1 MPGGNLPFAAIAVLM
16 GCNIVWAL
24 NVVVSKIAVGQL
36 GVPPLFYTVLRS
48 GLVLLVLFPLLRPLP
63 QQLGRVL
70 LIGFAIS
77 GGSFALLFA
86 GLQTASPS
94 AAGIVNLSAAPLA
107 VLFAILFLGEKVGW
121 RRGLG
126 MALTLGGVL
135 LAMGSPSAA
144 GSLTGLALVFG
155 AAVVG
160 SLGSVFV
167 KTISLDAVR
176 LQAWAAVVSLAV
188 LVPATLLFESGQG
201 AAVAAAP
208 WPVAACALFAGL
220 VVSVGAHSAYF
231 RILQRYDANLVV
243 PLTLLTPLLTIAFGA
258 WLTGDELGWPLLAG
272 GALAVAGVAVIVVRP
287 SSTLFKP
294 LLVRSRF

>member
-1 MPGGNLPFAAIAVLM
+1 MPANLPLSAVAVLM
-16 GCNIVWAL
+16 GCNVVWAL
-24 NVVVSKIAVGQL
+24 NVVVSKIAVDEL

-48 GLVLLVLFPLLRPLP
+48 ALVLLVLFPLLRTVPK
-63 QQLGRVL
+63 QLGRVL

-94 AAGIVNLSAAPLA
+94 AAGVVNLSSAPLA
-107 VLFAILFLGEKVGW
+107 VLFAVMFLGERVRW

-144 GSLTGLALVFG
+144 GSVTGLALVFG

-160 SLGSVFV
+160 ALGSVFV
-167 KTISLDAVR
+167 KTITLDAVR
-176 LQAWAAVVSLAV
+176 LQAWAAVISLAV
-188 LVPATLLFESGQG
+188 LVPATMLFESGQG
-201 AAVAAAP
+201 AAVMAAP
-208 WPVAACALFAGL
+208 WQVAACALFAGL

-243 PLTLLTPLLTIAFGA
+243 PLTLMTPLLTIAFGV

-272 GALAVAGVAVIVVRP
+272 GALAIAGVAVIVVRP
-287 SSTLFKP
+287 SRTLFKP

>member
-1 MPGGNLPFAAIAVLM
+1 VPANLPLSAVAVLM
-16 GCNIVWAL
+16 ACNIAWAL
-24 NVVVSKIAVGQL
+24 NVVVSKIAVGEL

-48 GLVLLVLFPLLRPLP
+48 ALVLVVLFPLLRTVPK
-63 QQLGRVL
+63 QLGRVL

-94 AAGIVNLSAAPLA
+94 AAGVVNLSSAPLA
-107 VLFAILFLGEKVGW
+107 VLFAIMFLGERVRW

-126 MALTLGGVL
+126 MALTLAGVL

-144 GSLTGLALVFG
+144 GSVTGLALVFG

-160 SLGSVFV
+160 ALGSVFV
-167 KTISLDAVR
+167 KTIALDAVR
-176 LQAWAAVVSLAV
+176 LQAWAAVISLVV
-188 LVPATLLFESGQG
+188 LVPVTLVFESGQT

-208 WPVAACALFAGL
+208 LAVAACALFAGL

-231 RILQRYDANLVV
+231 RILQRHDANLVV
-243 PLTLLTPLLTIAFGA
+243 PLTLMTPLLTIAFGV

-272 GALAVAGVAVIVVRP
+272 GALAIAGVAVIVVRP
-287 SSTLFKP
+287 SRTLFKP

>member
-1 MPGGNLPFAAIAVLM
+1 VPANLPLSAIAVLM
-16 GCNIVWAL
+16 ACNIVWAL
-24 NVVVSKIAVGQL
+24 NVVVSKIAIAEL

-63 QQLGRVL
+63 RQLPRVL

-86 GLQTASPS
+86 GLKTATPS
-94 AAGIVNLSAAPLA
+94 AAGIVNLSSAPLA
-107 VLFAILFLGEKVGW
+107 VLFAVVFLGEKVGW
-121 RRGLG
+121 RRGIG

-135 LAMGSPSAA
+135 LAMGSPEDA
-144 GSLTGLALVFG
+144 GSITGLALVFG

-167 KTISLDAVR
+167 KTLTLDAVR

-188 LVPATLLFESGQG
+188 LIPATLAFETGQI
-201 AAVAAAP
+201 AAVEAAP
-208 WPVAACALFAGL
+208 LPVALCAVFAGI
-220 VVSVGAHSAYF
+220 VVSVGAHSAFY
-231 RILQRYDANLVV
+231 RILQRHDANVVV
-243 PLTLLTPLLTIAFGA
+243 PLTLFTPLLTIAFGA
-258 WLTGDELGWPLLAG
+258 WLTGDAIGWSLLAG
-272 GALAVAGVAVIVVRP
+272 GALAMVGVAVIVVRP
-287 SSTLFKP
+287 SATLFKP

>member
-1 MPGGNLPFAAIAVLM
+1 MPAQLPFSAIAALM
-16 GCNIVWAL
+16 LCNIAWAL
-24 NVVVSKIAVGQL
+24 NVVVSKIAVGEL

-48 GLVLLVLFPLLRPLP
+48 ALVLAVLFPLLRPLP
-63 QQLGRVL
+63 GQLGRVL

-94 AAGIVNLSAAPLA
+94 AAGIVNLSAAPLT
-107 VLFAILFLGEKVGW
+107 VLFAVVFLGERVRW

-126 MALTLGGVL
+126 MALTLAGVL

-144 GSLTGLALVFG
+144 GSVTGLVFVFG

-160 SLGSVFV
+160 ALGSVFV
-167 KTISLDAVR
+167 KTIALDAVR
-176 LQAWAAVVSLAV
+176 LQAWAAVISLGV
-188 LVPATLLFESGQG
+188 LVPATLVFESGQA

-208 WPVAACALFAGL
+208 WQVAACALFAGL

-243 PLTLLTPLLTIAFGA
+243 PLTLLTPLLTIAFGV

-272 GALAVAGVAVIVVRP
+272 GALAIAGVAVIVVRP
-287 SSTLFKP
+287 SSKLFKP

>member
-1 MPGGNLPFAAIAVLM
+1 VPANLPLSAVAVLM
-16 GCNIVWAL
+16 ACNIAWAL
-24 NVVVSKIAVGQL
+24 NVVVSKIAVGEL
-36 GVPPLFYTVLRS
+36 GVPPLFYTALRS
-48 GLVLLVLFPLLRPLP
+48 ALVLVVLFPLLRTVPK
-63 QQLGRVL
+63 QLGRVL

-94 AAGIVNLSAAPLA
+94 AAGVVNLSSAPLA
-107 VLFAILFLGEKVGW
+107 VLFAIMFLGERVRW

-126 MALTLGGVL
+126 MALTLAGVL

-144 GSLTGLALVFG
+144 GSVTGLALVFA

-160 SLGSVFV
+160 ALGSVFV
-167 KTISLDAVR
+167 KTIALDAVR
-176 LQAWAAVVSLAV
+176 LQAWAAVISLVV
-188 LVPATLLFESGQG
+188 LVPATLVFESGQA
-201 AAVAAAP
+201 AAVVAAP
-208 WPVAACALFAGL
+208 WAVAACALFAGL

-231 RILQRYDANLVV
+231 RILQRHDANLVV
-243 PLTLLTPLLTIAFGA
+243 PLTLMTPLLTIAFGV
-258 WLTGDELGWPLLAG
+258 WLTGDALGWPLLAG
-272 GALAVAGVAVIVVRP
+272 GALAIAGVAVIVVRP

>member
-1 MPGGNLPFAAIAVLM
+1 VPGGNLPLRAVAVLM
-16 GCNIVWAL
+16 ACNIAWAL
-24 NVVVSKIAVGQL
+24 NVVVSKIAVGEL

-48 GLVLLVLFPLLRPLP
+48 ALVLVVLFPLLRTVPR
-63 QQLGRVL
+63 QLGRVL

-94 AAGIVNLSAAPLA
+94 AAGIVNLSAAPLT
-107 VLFAILFLGEKVGW
+107 VLFAILFLGERVRW

-126 MALTLGGVL
+126 MALTLAGVL

-144 GSLTGLALVFG
+144 GSVTGLALVFG
-155 AAVVG
+155 AAVAG
-160 SLGSVFV
+160 ALGSVFV
-167 KTISLDAVR
+167 KTIALDAVR
-176 LQAWAAVVSLAV
+176 LQAWAAVISLGI
-188 LVPATLLFESGQG
+188 LVPATLVFESGQA
-201 AAVAAAP
+201 AAVTAAP
-208 WPVAACALFAGL
+208 WAVAACALFAGL

-243 PLTLLTPLLTIAFGA
+243 PLTLLTPLLTIAFGV
-258 WLTGDELGWPLLAG
+258 WLTGDDLGWPLLAG
-272 GALAVAGVAVIVVRP
+272 GALAIAGVAVIVVRP
-287 SSTLFKP
+287 SRTLFKP